1 MLERTKRHDIQA
13 GDLMDM
19 NSGDTNVE
27 GSSALN
33 ADTTAAGDNMVMLT
47 NPEEV
52 CTLLMWHHSPRTM
65 HRDSLR
71 GVANSAF

>member
-27 GSSALN
+27 GSSALD

-52 CTLLMWHHSPRTM
+52 M
-65 HRDSLR
+65 H
-71 GVANSAF
+71 F